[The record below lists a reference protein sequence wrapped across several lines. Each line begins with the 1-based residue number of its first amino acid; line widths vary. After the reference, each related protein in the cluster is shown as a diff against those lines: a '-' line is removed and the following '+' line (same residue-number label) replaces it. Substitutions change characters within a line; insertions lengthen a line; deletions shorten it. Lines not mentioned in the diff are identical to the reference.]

1 MVSVM
6 LNKIIYLLILG
17 FAFFDC
23 QASTINFDELQ
34 PFSNYSAVPESFGS
48 TPEVSVFYQT
58 LNSDGTVESS
68 NVLLWNAGYADLN
81 TAAFANA
88 NGRLLNITLTAVN
101 PNNYVTLSS
110 FEVGGYLQ
118 TSRDASDLR
127 IVDGN
132 DITNILIDYAPLGN
146 PFTVPGDVAY
156 TFEPNIT
163 ASSIGIILGTSWNLG
178 INNITFST
186 TPVPLPAAFW
196 FFGSALASLGVFKK
210 GRSFK
215 KSV

>member
-1 MVSVM
+1 M

-156 TFEPNIT
+156 IFEPNIT

>member
-1 MVSVM
+1 MVRVM
-6 LNKIIYLLILG
+6 LNKIFYLLILG

-23 QASTINFDELQ
+23 QANTINFDELQ

-48 TPEVSVFYQT
+48 TSEVSVSYQT
-58 LNSDGTVESS
+58 LNSDGTVASS
-68 NVLLWNAGYADLN
+68 NVLLWNSGYADLN
-81 TAAFANA
+81 TAAFASS

-101 PNNYVTLSS
+101 PNDYVTLSG
-110 FEVGGYLQ
+110 FKVGAYPQ
-118 TSRDASDLR
+118 TSRVASDLR

-132 DITNILIDYAPLGN
+132 DITNVLLDYAPLGN

-156 TFEPNIT
+156 IFETNIT
-163 ASSIGIILGTSWNLG
+163 ARSIGIILGTDWNIG

-196 FFGSALASLGVFKK
+196 FFGSALAGFGFFK
-210 GRSFK
+210 RSRSVK
-215 KSV
+215 KAI